1 MKSDV
6 EWEKVGKSEPYWGV
20 LTFEKYK
27 RKNLTFASR
36 QEFFRSG
43 EEYVKQLFETISL
56 HFDNNFHPSLGI
68 DFGCGVGRITI
79 PLSKRCKEV
88 IGIDVATSMIEEAKR
103 NCLFFNVTNVHFGN
117 DPSKIKQKADFVVT
131 ALVLQHIETE
141 KGMQLFSSLIDLL
154 NPMGIA
160 CIEVP
165 FSFKMSPLRNV
176 LSLTFRPI
184 VNKSRL
190 AQKFYNLLTKR
201 DPNASFLIM
210 NEYDVNAILELLL
223 QKGLDKIL
231 ILTNKYYTNTALIS
245 SAVLFIR
252 K

>member
-1 MKSDV
+1 MKSDA

-27 RKNLTFASR
+27 RKNLTFTSR

-43 EEYVKQLFETISL
+43 EEYVKHLFEIISL
-56 HFDNNFHPSLGI
+56 HFDKDFHPSLGI

-88 IGIDVATSMIEEAKR
+88 IGIDVSMSMIEEAKR
-103 NCLFFNVTNVHFGN
+103 NCVFFNATNVRFGN
-117 DPSKIKQKADFVVT
+117 DLSKIKQKADFVVT
-131 ALVLQHIETE
+131 ALVLQHVESE
-141 KGMQLFSSLIDLL
+141 KGLQLFGSLIDLL
-154 NPMGIA
+154 NPTGIA

-165 FSFKMSPLRNV
+165 FSFKMPLLRKV

-184 VNKSRL
+184 VYKSRL
-190 AQKFYNLLTKR
+190 AQKVYNLLTKR
-201 DPNASFLIM
+201 EPNASFLIM
-210 NEYDVNAILELLL
+210 NEYEVNAILDLLM
-223 QKGLDKIL
+223 QKGLDKTL
-231 ILTNKYYTNTALIS
+231 ILTNEYHTNTALVL
-245 SAVLFIR
+245 SAVFFIR